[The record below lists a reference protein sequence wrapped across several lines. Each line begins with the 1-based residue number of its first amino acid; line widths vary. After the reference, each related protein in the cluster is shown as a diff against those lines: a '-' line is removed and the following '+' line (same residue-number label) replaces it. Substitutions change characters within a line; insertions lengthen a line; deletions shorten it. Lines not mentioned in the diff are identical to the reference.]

1 MRFKDVLDQHIPRLT
16 LVFKRGTDT
25 DKANY
30 RPVSILTS
38 LSKVFEKVIYDQTLK
53 VFHNVLS
60 SNLFGFMKTHSCRT
74 ALLQMSED
82 WRNSIDN
89 REAVGAVAVDLNKA
103 FKAINHHLLFTKLK
117 AYGFSPHALEM
128 MSSNL
133 LGRQQCVSVAG
144 VCPNF
149 KSVKTGVPRGL
160 LLEPLLFNISINDLH
175 LIGAVRR

>member
-1 MRFKDVLDQHIPRLT
+1 M
-16 LVFKRGTDT
+16 
-25 DKANY
+25 
-30 RPVSILTS
+30 
-38 LSKVFEKVIYDQTLK
+38 FEKVIYDQTLK

-60 SNLFGFMKTHSCRT
+60 SDLFGFMKTHSCRT

-82 WRNSIDN
+82 WRNCIDN
-89 REAVGAVAVDLNKA
+89 REAVGAVAVD
-103 FKAINHHLLFTKLK
+103 LFTKLK

-149 KSVKTGVPRGL
+149 KSVKTGIPRGL